1 VRPIQWTEAVVLDMG
16 VYCIPSL
23 KRGIKSNP
31 TQPKALAVPAATA
44 RAGAAS
50 LAAAGAP
57 GAAAAGKGVDSA
69 VNKDVDQG
77 PGVQD
82 SVLLSRYLRQGSG
95 GGAKMLAGEVNAAQ
109 QEALLREQED
119 REACIHLYQVLAQAL
134 LGRAAIF
141 GNHLELPVGATC
153 TGLPYY
159 CAPAAAAMP
168 LQPATVSATGSVH
181 AGQAYGSAADMQ
193 PMASGGAP
201 GALRDPNSDPITALN
216 LSTGGGSRAGD
227 VGRGSSALPSA
238 GGATWN
244 RPPSNSSS
252 RVMSATRSFASGL
265 MLRRPKG
272 SPGVPSVTFV
282 FCAVEGIKPLKHAV

>member
-1 VRPIQWTEAVVLDMG
+1 MG

-31 TQPKALAVPAATA
+31 THPKALAVPAAAA
-44 RAGAAS
+44 RAGSPRAAP

-57 GAAAAGKGVDSA
+57 AGKGVDLS

-95 GGAKMLAGEVNAAQ
+95 GGAKMIAGEVNAAQ
-109 QEALLREQED
+109 QEALLREQQD
-119 REACIHLYQVLAQAL
+119 KEACIHLYQVLAQAL
-134 LGRAAIF
+134 LGRAAVF

-168 LQPATVSATGSVH
+168 LQPVTVSATGSVH

-216 LSTGGGSRAGD
+216 LSTGGGSGAGD
-227 VGRGSSALPSA
+227 VGRGSSALPPVA
-238 GGATWN
+238 GSTWN

-272 SPGVPSVTFV
+272 SAGVPSVTFV